1 MATRSTERN
10 YESTNGP
17 RSGRVQQ
24 QPEEVRLPSPAE
36 IKGFLDQYV
45 IGQEDAKKTLAVA
58 VYNHYKRIIYNN
70 NPNRNMDIEKSNIVL
85 LGSTGS
91 GKTLLVKTIAKM
103 LDVPCYIQDCTKITE
118 SGYVGSDVEE
128 CLVGLLRTCNYDVER
143 AECGIVMLDE
153 GDKLATK
160 GAGPSI
166 TRDVSGEGV
175 QQSLLKIVEGDVV
188 GVPPAGGRKHPE
200 QPLIYVNTQNILFIL
215 SGAFVGLDKIVESRI
230 GRASIGFNT
239 TSVKLDDE
247 DNLNS
252 LVTPQDLK
260 DFGLIPE
267 LVGRFPV
274 IAYTNKLTEDDL
286 VRILK
291 EPKNAV
297 IKQFTELMAMDGI
310 HLKFDESA
318 LKYIANTAINLET
331 GARGLRT
338 IIEEVLAEA
347 MYQAPDNMRSG
358 KTTTLKITEKEVRE
372 RIEKRY
378 KNIIAMKKSA

>member
-247 DNLNS
+247 GNLNS